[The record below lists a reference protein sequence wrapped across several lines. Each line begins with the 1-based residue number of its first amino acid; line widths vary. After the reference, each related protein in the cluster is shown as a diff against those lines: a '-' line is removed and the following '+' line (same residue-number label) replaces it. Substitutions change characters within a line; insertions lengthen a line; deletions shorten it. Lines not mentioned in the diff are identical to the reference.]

1 MFLVF
6 FFGGGVTHVMKVIKS
21 PVINSDIDV
30 FFCVFLSSPR
40 AVQFPDVDL
49 IFYECCMKLF
59 WEAQNAY
66 SLC

>member
-1 MFLVF
+1 MLGF

-59 WEAQNAY
+59 
-66 SLC
+66 